1 MPNRILSLLALTAL
15 LTLTLNAQT
24 FTDALRYSHFEVN
37 GTARSIGVGGALG
50 ALGSDFSVLST
61 NPAGLGW
68 YRSSEFVI
76 APSFYNARTESLLV
90 NDKSNAAIEES
101 RTNFN
106 LSAFGVV
113 VASRPRSANWSTFN
127 FGIGLNRLANFN
139 QNYFY
144 RGESEGSIVDR
155 FQEQA
160 NSDEG
165 ISDFESGVAIDA
177 EALYD
182 QNPQDG
188 FYESDFEL
196 APDAVIRRQ
205 QSVDTRGS
213 INELVFSFAGNY
225 KERLLIGATIG
236 VPFLNFREE
245 KGYQEEDVNDEV
257 PFFQDLTYTER
268 LTTTGAGINLKLGM
282 IYRVDQA
289 LRLGLAVHTPTGFS
303 LSDSYRTT
311 MDYNYLTSD
320 DGTGDLISG
329 SAESPDGLFDYKLRT
344 PWRLIG
350 SAGFIYNKLGF
361 LSAEI
366 EWVDYSNNELRYD
379 GFADAEREAN
389 SGITNQL
396 GGAWNLR
403 LGGELAFEVFR
414 FRAGLG
420 LQQSPL
426 IDDTTISN
434 TISAGFGI
442 REKNFFIDLAYQR
455 RSTEEDYKP
464 YLTALSAEQIVQ
476 NNVTLNQ
483 YVFTLGFRF

>member
-1 MPNRILSLLALTAL
+1 
-15 LTLTLNAQT
+15 
-24 FTDALRYSHFEVN
+24 
-37 GTARSIGVGGALG
+37 
-50 ALGSDFSVLST
+50 
-61 NPAGLGW
+61 
-68 YRSSEFVI
+68 
-76 APSFYNARTESLLV
+76 
-90 NDKSNAAIEES
+90 
-101 RTNFN
+101 
-106 LSAFGVV
+106 
-113 VASRPRSANWSTFN
+113 
-127 FGIGLNRLANFN
+127 
-139 QNYFY
+139 
-144 RGESEGSIVDR
+144 
-155 FQEQA
+155 
-160 NSDEG
+160 
-165 ISDFESGVAIDA
+165 
-177 EALYD
+177 
-182 QNPQDG
+182 
-188 FYESDFEL
+188 
-196 APDAVIRRQ
+196 
-205 QSVDTRGS
+205 
-213 INELVFSFAGNY
+213 
-225 KERLLIGATIG
+225 
-236 VPFLNFREE
+236 
-245 KGYQEEDVNDEV
+245 
-257 PFFQDLTYTER
+257 
-268 LTTTGAGINLKLGM
+268 
-282 IYRVDQA
+282 
-289 LRLGLAVHTPTGFS
+289 LAVHTPTGFS